1 MPWNK
6 YDYHILFDNFFHS
19 TFLVEFSSVDAWW
32 SVILAILA
40 CVIFKPYKVN
50 NAKSVEGAWGYLVIL
65 YGSVWVILCM
75 YTMDVY
81 I

>member
-1 MPWNK
+1 MIIT
-6 YDYHILFDNFFHS
+6 YSLI
-19 TFLVEFSSVDAWW
+19 TFSAQHFVVEFSSADAWW

-50 NAKSVEGAWGYLVIL
+50 NAKSVEGPLGYLVIP
-65 YGSVWVILCM
+65 YAFVCVILCM
-75 YTMDVY
+75 DTMYVY